1 MSSKTT
7 NVEQYLLGR
16 IRSGEFPV
24 NARVPSQHRLMAKLN
39 CSRITVQ
46 RAMKNLIRAG
56 FLRSEK
62 GRGTFVLPRRAEQ
75 HLSEV
80 VIISKYRENSPN
92 YPFTEMLFSL
102 DTRGIPTRWVDYDFI
117 TQHEHAFSAGQMML
131 WLLPAE
137 NQIMTM
143 HHLNNL
149 GIPQLL
155 INRTYDD
162 FNCVTLDPWASL
174 RDGLGWLL
182 ADGPAEIAL
191 ISRIPDYRR
200 PYLNGRLTAFYEEC
214 IAAGAIL
221 RSDRIFKRSF
231 ADLTADFAELGR
243 CFFAVPDPPRKIFV
257 TENDL
262 IPITLLCASQ
272 YGMTPGRDFQ
282 LLTFSQGVGI
292 PVQPGMA
299 LMQHPM
305 DEFRREIERFLF
317 RPPDD
322 DSPFHV
328 QLKTT
333 LHII

>member
-1 MSSKTT
+1 M
-7 NVEQYLLGR
+7 
-16 IRSGEFPV
+16 
-24 NARVPSQHRLMAKLN
+24 
-39 CSRITVQ
+39 
-46 RAMKNLIRAG
+46 
-56 FLRSEK
+56 
-62 GRGTFVLPRRAEQ
+62 
-75 HLSEV
+75 
-80 VIISKYRENSPN
+80 
-92 YPFTEMLFSL
+92 
-102 DTRGIPTRWVDYDFI
+102 
-117 TQHEHAFSAGQMML
+117 
-131 WLLPAE
+131 
-137 NQIMTM
+137 
-143 HHLNNL
+143 
-149 GIPQLL
+149 
-155 INRTYDD
+155 
-162 FNCVTLDPWASL
+162 TLDPWASL

-231 ADLTADFAELGR
+231 NDLAANFAELGR
-243 CFFAVPDPPRKIFV
+243 NFFAAPDPPRKIFV

-282 LLTFSQGVGI
+282 LLAFSQGVGI

-305 DEFRREIERFLF
+305 AEFRRAIEQFLF
-317 RPPDD
+317 RRPDD
-322 DSPFHV
+322 DSSFHV

-333 LHII
+333 LRII